1 MLKVGDLVRL
11 DTRWMKE
18 REGKGIIPL
27 GVVTNIYS
35 ETESIYGG
43 HSVDVFWF
51 DAGRVYEG
59 ENTSA
64 LVLLNES

>member
-1 MLKVGDLVRL
+1 MGESRIMFKVGDLVRL

-35 ETESIYGG
+35 
-43 HSVDVFWF
+43 
-51 DAGRVYEG
+51 
-59 ENTSA
+59 
-64 LVLLNES
+64 